1 MQSLQVHISKKKDIS
16 LDLLI
21 FLNALTAL
29 FVIIDPIG
37 TALIF
42 NALTQGQAFRTRLI
56 QALKASLISAVLL
69 VLFGNYGAG
78 LLSYLGISIDALKIS
93 GGLLLFYTAFQMI
106 NRELR
111 FSMKTKSEDISVY
124 PMSIPLLAGPGSL
137 TVSILLFS
145 NAPSSVSQ
153 LSIFM
158 AVIVICCLTC
168 LFMTASIYVKKIV
181 GKTGDEILRRFLGVL
196 LAALA
201 IQFILDGLSSMLQH
215 L

>member
-1 MQSLQVHISKKKDIS
+1 MDV
-16 LDLLI
+16 LI
-21 FLNALTAL
+21 FLNALTAF

-42 NALTQGQAFRTRLI
+42 NALSKRQDLRSRFS

-78 LLSYLGISIDALKIS
+78 LLAYLGISIDALKIS

-106 NRELR
+106 NSSLTFKME
-111 FSMKTKSEDISVY
+111 SKVEDISVY

-145 NAPSSVSQ
+145 NVSTTVDQ
-153 LSIFM
+153 LAIFM
-158 AVIVICCLTC
+158 AVITICCLTC
-168 LFMTASIYVKKIV
+168 LCMTYSIYVKKMV

-201 IQFILDGLSSMLQH
+201 IQFILDGLTSLLQY
-215 L
+215 

>member
-1 MQSLQVHISKKKDIS
+1 LE
-16 LDLLI
+16 LLV
-21 FLNALTAL
+21 FLHALTAL

-42 NALTQGQAFRTRLI
+42 NALTKGQSASARFLQAF
-56 QALKASLISAVLL
+56 KASIISALLL

-106 NRELR
+106 NSELK
-111 FSMKTKSEDISVY
+111 FKMEGTVDDISVY

-137 TVSILLFS
+137 TVAILLFS
-145 NAPSSVSQ
+145 SVTSAADQLTIIAAVILICVLTFICMSSSVF
-153 LSIFM
+153 L
-158 AVIVICCLTC
+158 
-168 LFMTASIYVKKIV
+168 KNIV

-201 IQFILDGLSSMLQH
+201 MQFILEGISSTLN
-215 L
+215 

>member
-1 MQSLQVHISKKKDIS
+1 MKGILSLEVSI
-16 LDLLI
+16 LELLV
-21 FLNALTAL
+21 FLHALTAL

-42 NALTQGQAFRTRLI
+42 NALTFGQDKRSRFFQAF
-56 QALKASLISAVLL
+56 KASLISALLL

-78 LLSYLGISIDALKIS
+78 LLSYLGISIHALKIS

-106 NRELR
+106 NSSLKFKMEG
-111 FSMKTKSEDISVY
+111 TVEDISVY

-145 NAPSSVSQ
+145 NVESSVDQ
-153 LSIFM
+153 LAILL
-158 AVIVICCLTC
+158 AVIAICTLTC
-168 LFMTASIYVKKIV
+168 VFMIFSVYLKNLV

-201 IQFILDGLSSMLQH
+201 IQFIMDGISAII
-215 L
+215 